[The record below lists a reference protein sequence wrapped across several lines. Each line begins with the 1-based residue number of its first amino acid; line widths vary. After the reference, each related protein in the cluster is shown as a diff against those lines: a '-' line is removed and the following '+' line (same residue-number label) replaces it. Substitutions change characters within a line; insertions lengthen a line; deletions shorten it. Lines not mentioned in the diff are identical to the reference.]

1 MSVRSL
7 LFKISESS
15 EGAQSKLK
23 ESSDKLRELREVQAE
38 LMELVGCF
46 KTVNEKKWYDKI
58 KNSLKY
64 ILTK

>member
-46 KTVNEKKWYDKI
+46 KTVNEKNGTI
-58 KNSLKY
+58 R
-64 ILTK
+64 

>member
-15 EGAQSKLK
+15 EGAQSKLE
-23 ESSDKLRELREVQAE
+23 ESSDKLREIREVQAE

-46 KTVNEKKWYDKI
+46 KTDNEQK
-58 KNSLKY
+58 
-64 ILTK
+64 TVR